1 MSDLISRQV
10 AIDAIE
16 EKACMTIY
24 EDEISGLVQA
34 KKVLESLPSAEV
46 CIKQNAIESVAENL
60 GKMYGVE
67 ASEMMEQAR
76 QWIEG

>member
-1 MSDLISRQV
+1 MSDLISR
-10 AIDAIE
+10 DAVINITAE
-16 EKACMTIY
+16 TGA
-24 EDEISGLVQA
+24 
-34 KKVLESLPSAEV
+34 LETQIRVKRLPSAEV
-46 CIKQNAIESVAENL
+46 YIKQNAIEAVAENL